1 LLWLD
6 VIADKVDEDI
16 VVLGGALHSLLVYKP
31 LDLVKGRPLKK
42 MLVWA
47 SSRSLGTRARA

>member
-16 VVLGGALHSLLVYKP
+16 VVLGGALHSLLVYKR
-31 LDLVKGRPLKK
+31 LDLVKGRHLKK